1 MNDFTDSFG
10 WYPGNVISCNRIC
23 SLINF
28 RDVKFTIAVD
38 RVTVTQFHMLGAERL
53 FLSLR
58 WWLQHRI
65 EVSVAQQLLEVRR
78 RSISVNVIWH
88 STQRQLRGAD
98 DSLKPCLWRLHA
110 WRCWAVIWSSHAKAD
125 RQTALSQ
132 AVRQP
137 GSQCFHRDDN
147 TSVSATIVYNSA

>member
-1 MNDFTDSFG
+1 MVSRFFF
-10 WYPGNVISCNRIC
+10 VEVSCDRIC
-23 SLINF
+23 SLRNF
-28 RDVKFTIAVD
+28 GDVKFTIAVD
-38 RVTVTQFHMLGAERL
+38 RVTVTQLHMLGAELL

-65 EVSVAQQLLEVRR
+65 ELSVAQQLLEVRR

-110 WRCWAVIWSSHAKAD
+110 WRC
-125 RQTALSQ
+125 
-132 AVRQP
+132 
-137 GSQCFHRDDN
+137 
-147 TSVSATIVYNSA
+147 